1 MDVNGTGPEKAWRA
15 RKKAACWHY
24 RNNMPYF
31 ALAVFVMPARS
42 GAINVVAD
50 TLIQFLQGLV
60 SAWLNCVALMRN
72 VK

>member
-1 MDVNGTGPEKAWRA
+1 MPVRLSDFAEKQCFLAFGSEDRS
-15 RKKAACWHY
+15 
-24 RNNMPYF
+24 MPYF

-42 GAINVVAD
+42 GAVNVVAD
-50 TLIQFLQGLV
+50 VLMHFLQGLV

>member
-15 RKKAACWHY
+15 REKAACWHY
-24 RNNMPYF
+24 QHNMHYF

-42 GAINVVAD
+42 GAINLAVELL
-50 TLIQFLQGLV
+50 TLFVRGSFSV
-60 SAWLNCVALMRN
+60 WLDCDASMRN